1 MNDALHKSSELKLN
15 LLYFGVRLSDEVYA
29 GLGSTAKEM
38 QYGYNDS
45 NQIGERNII
54 PSELILPGGI
64 VVACH
69 LRRSSPYIIKKIGK
83 KLFVLNEPDDKVI
96 SEVSY
101 LPRPKFWNLHLSSG
115 ESVKQ
120 YLNIYGKDCLN
131 LFISADC
138 EFWNKGMPCAF
149 CSLKPS
155 QNKHHEVISHKEENL
170 NKLKEAV
177 SLAFSAGDELNWMI
191 VTGGSMCNRKAETDK
206 YVAVL
211 ETIQSSLPESWK
223 KVIKGNVALLPDNS
237 VDDLMRLY
245 AAGVEHPSY
254 NLEVWGKENYS
265 KLCPGK
271 NIYVGFNETLK
282 AYVNSV
288 SIWGVGNVWC
298 NFVGGL
304 IPLDQLKDGF
314 RFMAD
319 LGVVPGANIFH
330 VDPGTV
336 AERDGLNGPDMNF
349 ILDMYYS
356 LGEIYHEY
364 GYKPFFNEGV
374 LRNSLANEVYNG
386 WL

>member
-1 MNDALHKSSELKLN
+1 MNDILHQSSELKLK
-15 LLYFGVRLSDEVYA
+15 LLNFGVRLSNEAYI
-29 GLGSTAKEM
+29 GLGTTSKEI

-54 PSELILPGGI
+54 PSELVLPGGI
-64 VVACH
+64 VAACH
-69 LRRSSPYIIKKIGK
+69 LRNSSPYIIRKIGA
-83 KLFVLNEPDDKVI
+83 KLYVCNESCDEII

-101 LPRPKFWNLHLSSG
+101 LPRPKLWNLKLSSG

-120 YLNIYGKDCLN
+120 YFNIYGKDCLN

-138 EFWNKGMPCAF
+138 EFWNKGFPCAF

-170 NKLKEAV
+170 EKLKEAV
-177 SLAFSAGDELNWMI
+177 SLAFSSGDELNWMI
-191 VTGGSMCNRKAETDK
+191 ITGGSLCNRKAETDK
-206 YVAVL
+206 YITVL
-211 ETIQSSLPESWK
+211 KVIQSLLPKNWNK
-223 KVIKGNVALLPDNS
+223 TIKGNVALLPVNS
-237 VDDLMRLY
+237 TDELMKLHD
-245 AAGVEHPSY
+245 AGAEHPSY
-254 NLEVWGKENYS
+254 NIEVWGKDNFER
-265 KLCPGK
+265 LCPGK
-271 NIYVGFNETLK
+271 SKYAGLNELIK
-282 AYVNSV
+282 AYKESV
-288 SIWGVGNVWC
+288 SIWGEGNVWC

-304 IPLDQLKDGF
+304 IPLPQLKAGF
-314 RFMAD
+314 KFMAD

-336 AERDGLNGPDMNF
+336 AEKDGLTSPDMNF

-356 LGEIYHEY
+356 LSEIYHEY
-364 GYKPFFNEGV
+364 GYKPYFNEGV